1 MKRLMNANILTLRQN
16 LNSGVNQQVF
26 GSTNPDHYTGD
37 LKYIKVENQRY
48 WQVSLDAVS
57 VGQNKLSVKA
67 NQAIIDTG
75 TTLIV
80 APPEIV
86 RHIHSNIHGSLFTL
100 RSGWRLPCSA
110 NTSTEKIDF
119 ELGGKTFAIPVAD
132 LVREVSWEK
141 DYCYSGMVESEL
153 PFTIMGDVF
162 LKSWYSVFDFGNA
175 RVGFAASKR

>member
-1 MKRLMNANILTLRQN
+1 MNANILTLRQN

-37 LKYIKVENQRY
+37 LKYIKVDNQRY

-100 RSGWRLPCSA
+100 RSGWLLPCSV

-119 ELGGKTFAIPVAD
+119 ELGGQTFAIPVAD
-132 LVREVSWEK
+132 LVREVSLKK